1 MGSVG
6 CGPCLPA
13 TVSAVGYPW
22 EVVLCYTEMQCFRA
36 SKCSFCQ
43 YICLLLRSCS
53 QHGRIIC
60 YRQPAV
66 W

>member
-22 EVVLCYTEMQCFRA
+22 EVVLCFSEMQCFRA

-43 YICLLLRSCS
+43 FF
-53 QHGRIIC
+53 
-60 YRQPAV
+60 AFF
-66 W
+66 